1 MTPKH
6 PPLRPARRAHPIPV
20 HPLTRWHRVTGIAST
35 LIVVITVLTGLALNH
50 GDALGLSRTHPHN
63 ALVDTLY
70 RQSAAFV
77 PGGYATARG
86 WITQIGAQ
94 VFRDE
99 RVFTQRDAPLLGAL
113 IVRNT
118 LYLAYRDGLV
128 QYDEEGRV
136 VEIFD
141 ALDGLPPPL
150 TRIGIAGQDIAG
162 QDIVL
167 ATATGMLIFDVMH
180 GTASAIADIADVQ
193 WVTASAPPAH
203 LAAPLSVAYRG
214 EGVSYERVLLDLH
227 SGRLFGTVGEL
238 VVDGAALCLLTLAL
252 TGTYMFFKFK
262 RGAQRPP
269 R

>member
-6 PPLRPARRAHPIPV
+6 PPLRPTRRAPPIPV
-20 HPLTRWHRVTGIAST
+20 HPITRWHRVTGIAST

-50 GDALGLSRTHPHN
+50 GDALGLSRIHPHN

-70 RQSAAFV
+70 RQSAASV

-99 RVFTQRDAPLLGAL
+99 HAFTQRDAPLLGAL
-113 IVRNT
+113 MVGDT
-118 LYLAYRDGLV
+118 LYIAYRDGLV
-128 QYDEEGRV
+128 QYDAEGRV
-136 VEIFD
+136 VDIFD
-141 ALDGLPPPL
+141 ALDGLLPPL
-150 TRIGIAGQDIAG
+150 TRVGMAG
-162 QDIVL
+162 QDIVI
-167 ATATGMLIFDVMH
+167 ATATGVLLFDVVQ
-180 GTASAIADIADVQ
+180 GTARATADPANVQ
-193 WVTASAPPAH
+193 WVTAAPLPAH
-203 LAAPLSVAYRG
+203 LAAPLASAYRG
-214 EGVSYERVLLDLH
+214 DGVSYERVLLDLH
-227 SGRLFGTVGEL
+227 SGRLFGIAGEL
-238 VVDGAALCLLTLAL
+238 VVDAAALCLLTLAL

>member
-6 PPLRPARRAHPIPV
+6 PPPRPARSAHPIPV

-35 LIVVITVLTGLALNH
+35 LIVVMTVLTGLALNH

-63 ALVDTLY
+63 ALVDALY
-70 RQSAAFV
+70 RQSAAAM

-86 WITQIGAQ
+86 WITQIGTQ
-94 VFRDE
+94 IFCDE
-99 RVFTQRDAPLLGAL
+99 RVFAQRDAPLLGAL

-118 LYLAYRDGLV
+118 LYIAYRDGLV
-128 QYDEEGRV
+128 QYDKEGRV

-150 TRIGIAGQDIAG
+150 TRIGIAGQDIV
-162 QDIVL
+162 I
-167 ATATGMLIFDVMH
+167 ATATGLLLFDVIQ
-180 GTASAIADIADVQ
+180 GTARATADTGDVQ
-193 WVTASAPPAH
+193 WVTAAALPAY
-203 LAAPLSVAYRG
+203 LAAPLAVAYRG
-214 EGVSYERVLLDLH
+214 DGVSYERVLLDLH
-227 SGRLFGTVGEL
+227 SGRLFGTAGEL
-238 VVDGAALCLLTLAL
+238 VVDAAALCLLTLAL

-262 RGAQRPP
+262 RGAQRRP